1 MGTPPL
7 FASCGRRVQSKMSKR
22 QLPSRAAS
30 GKKPMYA
37 GLDEDAPDSDEE
49 HQDGDFYEVLRLED
63 TKVEDGVRMYLV

>member
-1 MGTPPL
+1 
-7 FASCGRRVQSKMSKR
+7 
-22 QLPSRAAS
+22 
-30 GKKPMYA
+30 MYA